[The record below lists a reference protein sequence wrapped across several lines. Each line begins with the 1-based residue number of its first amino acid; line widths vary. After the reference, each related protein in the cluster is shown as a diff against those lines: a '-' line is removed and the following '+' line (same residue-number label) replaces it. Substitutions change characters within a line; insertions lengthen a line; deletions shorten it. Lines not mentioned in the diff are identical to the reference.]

1 MTEFKAQTSQA
12 KEEKQ
17 KEPDKHA
24 GEPKAEGTSGD
35 AEQPNEEVR
44 LQNQL
49 DRPSPPPARTPA
61 WGIAR
66 KRGP

>member
-24 GEPKAEGTSGD
+24 GEAEAEGASGD
-35 AEQPNEEVR
+35 AEQPNKEVR

-49 DRPSPPPARTPA
+49 DSPHPPPELQLGA
-61 WGIAR
+61 
-66 KRGP
+66 